1 MALTPEDPEYV
12 APNDTA
18 AALLRKLED
27 GTFMNYAGAKVQ
39 AFFADLRSVASRKG
53 NGRAT
58 GEIVIKI
65 KMSMG
70 KDGYALPVASI
81 NTKAP
86 TVARPESMIFVDAEG
101 DLMARPVEKQLA
113 LKGIEGGAADAP
125 KPVVQAVSKL

>member
-1 MALTPEDPEYV
+1 MALTPEDPDYV
-12 APNDTA
+12 PPNDTA

-27 GTFMNYAGAKVQ
+27 GTFMNHAGAKVQ
-39 AFFADLRSVASRKG
+39 AFLAEMRFVASRKG
-53 NGRAT
+53 NGRSN
-58 GEIVIKI
+58 GEINIKI

-81 NTKAP
+81 SCKTP
-86 TVARPESMIFVDAEG
+86 QVARAESMIFVDAEG

-125 KPVVQAVSKL
+125 KPVVQAVSSL